1 MVSESIC
8 HKLGGP
14 PEQMLEEDLPENH
27 LYMILKCT
35 SGHPSHSKAS
45 DMDGVGL
52 AVYRVPFSFIRRDR
66 EREREKGML
75 QFHTLYTC
83 KQEKQREIR
92 GDLDEI
98 RIPPMAMETTG
109 GSL

>member
-45 DMDGVGL
+45 DMDGNGL
-52 AVYRVPFSFIRRDR
+52 ALFAEYRSVLSGETDR
-66 EREREKGML
+66 
-75 QFHTLYTC
+75 
-83 KQEKQREIR
+83 
-92 GDLDEI
+92 
-98 RIPPMAMETTG
+98 
-109 GSL
+109 